1 MPFDAMTWPPSHLS
15 SPERP
20 SILSP
25 ASAGDMAIGKRVGF
39 IGSGQMAEALARGL
53 MEKGMITGDMISC
66 SDPTPARKELF
77 KSFGGWGACTP
88 RSQGNEGAWGRGRCR
103 GMQPCTPC
111 TPCSHTLHELHAGRE
126 RGSLRCRG
134 FQTCMQEWLHTGRGT
149 QGGAGPAGSFLHTCM
164 ANPCLP
170 ARRSPLMH
178 VCMQAPTLT
187 NPTLT

>member
-1 MPFDAMTWPPSHLS
+1 
-15 SPERP
+15 
-20 SILSP
+20 
-25 ASAGDMAIGKRVGF
+25 MAIGKRVGF

-88 RSQGNEGAWGRGRCR
+88 RSQGNEGAWGQGGCK

-111 TPCSHTLHELHAGRE
+111 WQGMREHEVQGPSNMHAGAAAHRE
-126 RGSLRCRG
+126 G
-134 FQTCMQEWLHTGRGT
+134 
-149 QGGAGPAGSFLHTCM
+149 QGLQGPAHIVHARSALTFD
-164 ANPCLP
+164 ACL
-170 ARRSPLMH
+170 
-178 VCMQAPTLT
+178 QAPTLT